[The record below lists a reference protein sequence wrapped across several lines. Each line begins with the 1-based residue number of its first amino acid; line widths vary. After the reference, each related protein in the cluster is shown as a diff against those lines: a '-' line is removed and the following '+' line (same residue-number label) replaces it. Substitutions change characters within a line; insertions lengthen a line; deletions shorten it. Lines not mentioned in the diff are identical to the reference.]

1 MSEIKTDFIIIG
13 AGYSGIAAASK
24 LFEMGKN
31 FVVVEA
37 RDRIGG
43 RVWSRQLDNG
53 AIIDIGA
60 QWIGPDQKLMWEMVK
75 KYNIDT
81 FETYDTGKNILAWN
95 SKLSH
100 YIGTIPKIDPISL
113 IDLGLALNKINRLCK
128 QIPLDNPWLAKNAK
142 ALDATS
148 LFTWVEKNMWTEK
161 AKFIF
166 KVGIETVFA
175 CNPSEISMLHALF
188 YAHSGEDFER
198 LISIKD
204 GAQQT
209 RFVRGSQHLL
219 EKMAFPFK
227 EKILLDSP
235 VLSIEQNSDGVLVKT
250 SNAQIFASKCI
261 IAIPPTLVQ
270 KIKFLPELPPNKIQL
285 NQRMPMGTAMKCFAI
300 YKKPFWRAKGF
311 SGQVVSN
318 HKPVQ
323 VTFDCSPKDES
334 CGIILGFIEAD
345 NARNFIEKTEAERK
359 AIFFESLAKYFGPEA
374 LDSIDYV
381 EKCWSTEEW
390 SGGCYAGN
398 PTMGTLSQFGIYL
411 RKPVGNIYW
420 AGTETAIRGNGYMEG
435 ALEAGYRAAKEA
447 MESSVPV

>member
-1 MSEIKTDFIIIG
+1 MSEIKTDIIVIG
-13 AGYSGIAAASK
+13 AGYSGIGAATK
-24 LFEMGKN
+24 LFENEKD
-31 FVVVEA
+31 FVVIEA

-43 RVWSRQLDNG
+43 RVCSKQLDNG
-53 AIIDIGA
+53 TIIDIGA
-60 QWIGPDQKLMWEMVK
+60 QWIGPDQKLMWEMVE
-75 KYNIDT
+75 KYKVET
-81 FETYDTGKNILAWN
+81 FDTYDTGKNILAWN
-95 SKLSH
+95 NKLFH

-113 IDLGLALNKINRLCK
+113 IDLGFALNKINLLCK
-128 QIPLDNPWLAKNAK
+128 QIPLENPWLAKNAQE
-142 ALDATS
+142 LDATS
-148 LFTWVEKNMWTEK
+148 LYTWVEKNMWTKK

-198 LISIKD
+198 LISIKG

-209 RFVRGSQHLL
+209 RFVKGTQHLL

-235 VLSIEQNSDGVLVKT
+235 VLSIEHHSKGVLVKT
-250 SNAQIFASKCI
+250 ANAQIFAAKCI
-261 IAIPPTLVQ
+261 VAIPPTLVQ
-270 KIKFLPELPPNKIQL
+270 KIKFLPELPPNRIQL

-318 HKPVQ
+318 NKPVQ

-345 NARNFIEKTEAERK
+345 NARNFIEKTVAERK
-359 AIFFESLAKYFGPEA
+359 TIFFESLAKYFGPEA
-374 LDSIDYV
+374 LDSIDYI

-398 PTMGTLSQFGIYL
+398 PTMGTLSQFGTYL
-411 RKPVGNIYW
+411 RKPIGNIYW
-420 AGTETAIRGNGYMEG
+420 ASTETAIKGNGYMEG

-447 MESSVPV
+447 MEEQYC